1 MKTSGMGWALLAAAI
16 VRSGQLEEDEYFL
29 KSEWCSTL
37 TDLVS
42 LSLSQKGYDSQS
54 NFTKKSGVSVPSS
67 KGSIK

>member
-16 VRSGQLEEDEYFL
+16 VKSGQLEEDEHFL

-42 LSLSQKGYDSQS
+42 LSLSQKGCDSQLF
-54 NFTKKSGVSVPSS
+54 FTKRGGVSMPSS
-67 KGSIK
+67 KGDNI